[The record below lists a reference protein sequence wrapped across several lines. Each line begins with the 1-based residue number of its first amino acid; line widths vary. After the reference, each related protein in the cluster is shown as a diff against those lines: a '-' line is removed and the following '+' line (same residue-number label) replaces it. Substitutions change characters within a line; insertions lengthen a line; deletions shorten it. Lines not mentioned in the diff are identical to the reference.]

1 MSLVGGGG
9 LSEGGSSPSNQN
21 MLLKCNILSHFWPFE
36 TMFFSGGYI
45 QGVPKKT
52 QFNGTLAI
60 TPLWKGLEIK
70 EGGVS
75 KISGNF
81 LSDRH
86 QHFSI

>member
-45 QGVPKKT
+45 YISYIYMKLTIFHIGWGEGVRAVKFHNIIENNT
-52 QFNGTLAI
+52 LYFNT
-60 TPLWKGLEIK
+60 KN
-70 EGGVS
+70 
-75 KISGNF
+75 NF
-81 LSDRH
+81 LRP
-86 QHFSI
+86 